1 MVTATS
7 TAPGGT
13 MMSWQDIFKEKL
25 AEMHVTEQWTLQEDD
40 TLRVKALSPHW
51 KEFVQRCALGRFQ
64 CSQCC
69 HKWTSAKV
77 LILFHMRQCPGWG
90 IIRMRVFRQECR
102 RCPNPQLEYPE
113 FSLETV
119 ERILH
124 NLMDVVGP
132 GDCKE
137 ELR

>member
-1 MVTATS
+1 MVTASS
-7 TAPGGT
+7 TAPSGT
-13 MMSWQDIFKEKL
+13 RMNWQDIFKEKL
-25 AEMHVTEQWTLQEDD
+25 AKMHVTEQWTLQEDD
-40 TLRVKALSPHW
+40 TLQAQALSPGW
-51 KEFVQRCALGRFQ
+51 KEFVQRHALGRFQ

-69 HKWTSAKV
+69 RKWTSAKV
-77 LILFHMRQCPGWG
+77 LILFHMCRCPGRGTVW
-90 IIRMRVFRQECR
+90 MRVFRQECR
-102 RCPNPQLEYPE
+102 CCRNSQLEYPE

-124 NLMDVVGP
+124 NLVDVVGP